1 MTVLHWIVGILLL
14 ISALVMIVTV
24 LLQSSER
31 SGLGAISGAA
41 ETFFGKNKA
50 KGMDAKL
57 ALITKICAIVFVVLS
72 IGMMFL
78 GLCPEARKRRS
89 PAGGRL
95 LRACRITPQHSAA
108 AKAAHRPLCR
118 PRCSAAHYV
127 SSGAKHRSPP
137 TPLFREWR
145 V

>member
-50 KGMDAKL
+50 RSLDGKL
-57 ALITKICAIVFVVLS
+57 ARWTKILAAVFIVLTVVVNFVVN
-72 IGMMFL
+72 M
-78 GLCPEARKRRS
+78 
-89 PAGGRL
+89 
-95 LRACRITPQHSAA
+95 
-108 AKAAHRPLCR
+108 
-118 PRCSAAHYV
+118 
-127 SSGAKHRSPP
+127 
-137 TPLFREWR
+137 
-145 V
+145 

>member
-50 KGMDAKL
+50 RGMDAKL
-57 ALITKICAIVFVVLS
+57 ALVTKICTGLFVGLS
-72 IGMMFL
+72 IVMM
-78 GLCPEARKRRS
+78 
-89 PAGGRL
+89 L
-95 LRACRITPQHSAA
+95 LD
-108 AKAAHRPLCR
+108 
-118 PRCSAAHYV
+118 
-127 SSGAKHRSPP
+127 
-137 TPLFREWR
+137 
-145 V
+145 